1 MDRKKDGKGNSSVA
15 TRRVTT
21 ENTPCP
27 VFCET
32 RKDAPGVLTVTPQGR
47 KQNGKMKRSLR
58 QTRRDS
64 GQVMVEFIIMLVLA
78 TLLATAVLFLF
89 GSVADNGERM
99 SERVC
104 YNVP

>member
-1 MDRKKDGKGNSSVA
+1 M
-15 TRRVTT
+15 
-21 ENTPCP
+21 
-27 VFCET
+27 
-32 RKDAPGVLTVTPQGR
+32 TPQGR
-47 KQNGKMKRSLR
+47 KPKDKMKRSLR
-58 QTRRDS
+58 KTRRDS

-89 GSVADNGERM
+89 GSVSDNGERM

>member
-1 MDRKKDGKGNSSVA
+1 
-15 TRRVTT
+15 
-21 ENTPCP
+21 
-27 VFCET
+27 
-32 RKDAPGVLTVTPQGR
+32 
-47 KQNGKMKRSLR
+47 
-58 QTRRDS
+58 
-64 GQVMVEFIIMLVLA
+64 MVEFIIMLVLA

>member
-1 MDRKKDGKGNSSVA
+1 
-15 TRRVTT
+15 
-21 ENTPCP
+21 
-27 VFCET
+27 
-32 RKDAPGVLTVTPQGR
+32 
-47 KQNGKMKRSLR
+47 MKRSLR

-89 GSVADNGERM
+89 GSVADNDERM